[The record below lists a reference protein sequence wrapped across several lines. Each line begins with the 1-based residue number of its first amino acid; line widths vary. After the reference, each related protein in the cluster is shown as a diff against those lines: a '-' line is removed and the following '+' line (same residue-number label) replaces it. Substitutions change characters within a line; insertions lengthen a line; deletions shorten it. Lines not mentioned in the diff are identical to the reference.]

1 MPVDKN
7 TILIL
12 DHASELALIQL
23 SKAQEIVSNHD
34 SLQNT
39 EDNLLKVAQLIAQNF
54 SAVFATNQASS

>member
-23 SKAQEIVSNHD
+23 SKAEEIVSSHEK
-34 SLQNT
+34 LQNS
-39 EDNLLKVAQLIAQNF
+39 EENVLKVAQLIAQNF
-54 SAVFATNQASS
+54 SAVFAANQASG